1 MNSIIYI
8 SGSDDFFGQPKDRD
22 WQDIFLENRQKLTS
36 TVLIKQAS
44 FYVSFIISWIKMD
57 TDKSSIIICICS

>member
-44 FYVSFIISWIKMD
+44 FYVSFIIS
-57 TDKSSIIICICS
+57 